1 MLPQL
6 GSRCEGGQRN
16 ETLKTFFNGIIK
28 NLSHRR
34 FLASRLAVSV
44 LLGLICSTVRFAN
57 AQAPNYSAELTPNG
71 GRADDAAFD
80 ARIQILTRPIGAL
93 VFLDGEYAMAGR
105 TPYTIAYFLK
115 GRYRI
120 RSTKYGYE
128 NWEKFYVFNGQGDDK
143 LTIKL
148 MPKTRYKALWRSMR
162 FPGWGQVYSDHKT
175 RGFIMSLLQCSAA
188 GVAIYQQVQYQ
199 SALDDYNVALK
210 NYRANQNSQDG
221 QAGLIAQVQARQT
234 ELDDA
239 YAARKR
245 WLIIT
250 GTVYAWNLIDA
261 LFFFPAYH
269 KGAVDVS
276 MSLDPNPAV
285 PGAALGLKVNANF

>member
-1 MLPQL
+1 MLAHL

-16 ETLKTFFNGIIK
+16 KTIKIFFNGIIK
-28 NLSHRR
+28 ILSHRR
-34 FLASRLAVSV
+34 FLASWLAASV
-44 LLGLICSTVRFAN
+44 LLGLICSAVRVAN

-71 GRADDAAFD
+71 GRVNDAAFE

-105 TPYTIAYFLK
+105 TPYTISYFLK

-128 NWEKFYVFNGQGDDK
+128 NSEKHYVFNGQGDDK

-148 MPKTRYKALWRSMR
+148 RPKTRYKALWRSMR
-162 FPGWGQVYSDHKT
+162 APGWGQVYSDHKT
-175 RGFIMSLLQCSAA
+175 RGFIISLLQFSTA
-188 GVAIYQQVQYQ
+188 GVAIYQQAQYR

-221 QAGLIAQVQARQT
+221 QAALIAQVQARQAD
-234 ELDDA
+234 LDDA
-239 YAARKR
+239 YNARKR

-250 GTVYAWNLIDA
+250 GSVYAWNLIDA

-269 KGAVDVS
+269 NGAVDVS
-276 MSLDPNPAV
+276 MSLDPNPALH
-285 PGAALGLKVNANF
+285 GAAIGLKVKANF